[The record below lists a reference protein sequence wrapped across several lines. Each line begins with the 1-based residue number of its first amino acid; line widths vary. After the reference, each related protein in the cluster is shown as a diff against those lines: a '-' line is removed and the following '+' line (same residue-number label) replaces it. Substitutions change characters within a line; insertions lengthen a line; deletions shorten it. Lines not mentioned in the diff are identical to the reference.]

1 MKINIDKFSDL
12 LTEKI
17 RANVESLQDFK
28 GELPQPSG
36 IYHLYTFVEDPNR
49 SKITSTLYSCKW
61 THEDIYE
68 HVMVHRSPSKELFAV
83 NTSNIDESDN
93 DFYITLERRSDTL
106 FDCIVKEKFDMS
118 KKNGI
123 KRVYENG
130 SKVLFDQMSH
140 REFYSWMLKILQCS
154 SENLLET
161 LKRKASCSMPQ
172 AFDDLFDENKNLKE
186 EYKGRDSYELI
197 VLTTEV
203 KDLRRLVLYDL
214 IEYSWPFHE
223 ITRGWTKEYK
233 FQLDVSSAV
242 KDENE
247 NDVRIKNL
255 VKDRLIS
262 SLTDACPVKINF
274 DNFSESYPIE
284 NIAETIALRLKRD
297 IYDQNI
303 SKDKVE
309 EEMIYEVLDY
319 FLGEQYIYRSGNE
332 NMKIFVSSNPV
343 DSAKDEYLIKCRISL
358 EVYGTTYVV
367 RDETGRCTL
376 DQMIDYLMYDED
388 RDNEEMRMRY
398 REEIFSQFDETDY
411 FYKSIDFK
419 VKLDVSDLFK

>member
-61 THEDIYE
+61 THEDIYA

-154 SENLLET
+154 SDTLLET

-172 AFDDLFDENKNLKE
+172 AFDDLFDANKNLKE

-197 VLTTEV
+197 VLTTEIE
-203 KDLRRLVLYDL
+203 DLRRLVLYDL
-214 IEYSWPFHE
+214 LEYSWPFHE
-223 ITRGWTKEYK
+223 ISRGWTKEYK

-332 NMKIFVSSNPV
+332 TMKIFVSSNPV
-343 DSAKDEYLIKCRISL
+343 DSPRDEYLIKCRISL

-419 VKLDVSDLFK
+419 VKLDVSDLFN

>member
-17 RANVESLQDFK
+17 RSNVESLQDFK
-28 GELPQPSG
+28 GELPQPSS

-49 SKITSTLYSCKW
+49 SKIETVLYNCKW

-68 HVMVHRSPSKELFAV
+68 HVMVHRSPSKEIFAV
-83 NTSNIDESDN
+83 NTSNIAESDN

-118 KKNGI
+118 KKNGF
-123 KRVYENG
+123 KRVYAHG
-130 SKVLFDQMSH
+130 SRVSFDNMSMH
-140 REFYSWMLKILQCS
+140 ELYGWMLEILQCS
-154 SENLLET
+154 SDNLLET
-161 LKRKASCSMPQ
+161 LKRKTTCSMPQ

-197 VLTTEV
+197 VLTTEID
-203 KDLRRLVLYDL
+203 DLRRLVLYDL

-223 ITRGWTKEYK
+223 ISRGWTKEYK

-242 KDENE
+242 KEENE

-262 SLTDACPVKINF
+262 SLTDTCPVKINF

-303 SKDKVE
+303 SKGKVK
-309 EEMIYEVLDY
+309 EEMIYSVLDH
-319 FLGEQYIYRSGNE
+319 FLGDHFIYRSGNE
-332 NMKIFVSSNPV
+332 TMKIFVDSNPV

-358 EVYGTTYVV
+358 EVYGTTYIV

-388 RDNEEMRMRY
+388 RDDEEMRLRY

-411 FYKSIDFK
+411 FYKSIEFK
-419 VKLDVSDLFK
+419 VKLDVSDLFN

>member
-1 MKINIDKFSDL
+1 MKIDINKFSDL

-17 RANVESLQDFK
+17 RSNVESLQDFK

-36 IYHLYTFVEDPNR
+36 IYHICTFVEDRDR
-49 SKITSTLYSCKW
+49 SKIEAVLYNCKW
-61 THEDIYE
+61 AHEDIYD
-68 HVMVHRSPSKELFAV
+68 HVMMHRSPSKEIFCV
-83 NTSNIDESDN
+83 NTSNIAESDN

-118 KKNGI
+118 KKNGV
-123 KRVYENG
+123 KRVYAHGER
-130 SKVLFDQMSH
+130 VLFDEMSH

-154 SENLLET
+154 SNTLLET

-172 AFDDLFDENKNLKE
+172 AFNDLFDENKNLKE

-197 VLTTEV
+197 MLTTEIE
-203 KDLRRLVLYDL
+203 DLRRLVLYDL

-223 ITRGWTKEYK
+223 ISRGWTKEYK
-233 FQLDVSSAV
+233 FQLDVTSAV
-242 KDENE
+242 KEENE

-255 VKDRLIS
+255 VKERLIS
-262 SLTDACPVKINF
+262 SLTDACPVNINF
-274 DNFSESYPIE
+274 DKFSEASPIE

-303 SKDKVE
+303 SKDNVE
-309 EEMIYEVLDY
+309 EEMIYEVLDH
-319 FLGEQYIYRSGNE
+319 FLGERYIYRSGEE

-343 DSAKDEYLIKCRISL
+343 DGPRDEYLIKCRISL

-388 RDNEEMRMRY
+388 RDDEEMRMRY
-398 REEIFSQFDETDY
+398 REELFSQYGETDY
-411 FYKSIDFK
+411 LYKSIDFK
-419 VKLDVSDLFK
+419 VKLDVSDLFQ